1 MFKKQAFSI
10 LLFLFFVPGMTLA
23 QNHTLENTTPGD
35 TICFK
40 VEQANLIKQKVE
52 KLQYR
57 DSLNTEIIS
66 ELKFQVKRLEDKT
79 QSLER
84 EVKLTEKQLE
94 LYKKRMEYT
103 EIEQLRQNLETKKW
117 FYTAG
122 GVVGGALMSLLFF

>member
-1 MFKKQAFSI
+1 MLKKQLFFI
-10 LLFLFFVPGMTLA
+10 LLLFLPASALA
-23 QNHTLENTTPGD
+23 QSGSLESIAPSD

-57 DSLNTEIIS
+57 DSLNTEIIK
-66 ELKFQVKRLEDKT
+66 ELRFQVKRLEDKT

-84 EVKLTEKQLE
+84 EVKLTEKQLR
-94 LYKKRMEYT
+94 LYKKEMEYT
-103 EIEQLRQNLETKKW
+103 KIEEVRRDAETKKW

-122 GVVGGALMSLLFF
+122 GVAGGFLMSLLFF

>member
-1 MFKKQAFSI
+1 MLKKQAFSI
-10 LLFLFFVPGMTLA
+10 LLFLFFVPGMILA
-23 QNHTLENTTPGD
+23 QNNTFENTTPSD

-57 DSLNTEIIS
+57 DSLNTEIIN
-66 ELKFQVKRLEDKT
+66 ELKFQVKKLEDKT

-122 GVVGGALMSLLFF
+122 GVVGGALMSLVFF